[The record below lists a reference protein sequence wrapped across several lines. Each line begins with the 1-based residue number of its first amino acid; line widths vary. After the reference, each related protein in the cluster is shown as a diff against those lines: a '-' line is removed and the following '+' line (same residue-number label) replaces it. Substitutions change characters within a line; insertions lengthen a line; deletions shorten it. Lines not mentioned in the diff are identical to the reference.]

1 MDIEDSVLED
11 LVALTGES
19 KKSPVIARAVE
30 DFVKRRKAREFGVML
45 REGLFDYPVTNDE
58 LEAQDR

>member
-19 KKSPVIARAVE
+19 KKSPAIARAVE